1 MRKCRSISHKTTYGM
16 HLFWLARRLFLGEEQ
31 GVPRCVSLP
40 SSPRNLFVIGE
51 EAETGLFEGVF
62 SLVWHNC

>member
-1 MRKCRSISHKTTYGM
+1 M

-51 EAETGLFEGVF
+51 EAETGLFEGGF
-62 SLVWHNC
+62 SLVCHNWYKG

>member
-1 MRKCRSISHKTTYGM
+1 M
-16 HLFWLARRLFLGEEQ
+16 HLFLLAKRSFLGEER
-31 GVPRCVSLP
+31 GVPRCASLP

-51 EAETGLFEGVF
+51 EAETGLFEGAF